1 MNDKPTKTCP
11 FAENRVCNDDCPL
24 YISPN
29 ELNEFV
35 VARLSSIGVL
45 DRAEG
50 ECSLKML
57 ALSQSRAIFEN
68 TNTRG

>member
-1 MNDKPTKTCP
+1 MEEDAIKTCP
-11 FAENRVCNDDCPL
+11 FAENRVCNETCPL

-45 DRAEG
+45 DRAQG